1 MATAAVQARHWSRQ
15 EYERLV
21 SAGMF
26 HPEEQLELVQ
36 GEILQMSPQGSA
48 HATAVSLVENA
59 LREAFGS
66 NYLIRIQM
74 PLALDPDSEPEPDIA
89 VMIGSPRDYR
99 NAHPKTAELVVE
111 VADTTIEYDR
121 KRKTPLYAKAGIQ
134 ENWILNILERQLE
147 VFSLPARDYSLSQ
160 PYQERKIHTP
170 PETVSPLHLPEI
182 SILVA
187 DLLP

>member
-1 MATAAVQARHWSRQ
+1 MSTAAVQARHWSRQ
-15 EYERLV
+15 DYERLV

-26 HPEEQLELVQ
+26 HPEERLELVE

-48 HATAVSLVENA
+48 HATAVSLVESA

-66 NYLIRIQM
+66 DYLIRIQM

-89 VMIGSPRDYR
+89 VIIGSPRDYR
-99 NAHPKTAELVVE
+99 NAHPNIAELVVE

-121 KRKTPLYAKAGIQ
+121 KRKAPLYAKAGIQ
-134 ENWILNILERQLE
+134 EYWILNILDRQLE
-147 VFSLPARDYSLSQ
+147 VFSLPARDNSSSR
-160 PYQERKIHTP
+160 PYHERKILTP
-170 PETVSPLHLPEI
+170 SETVSPLHLPEM